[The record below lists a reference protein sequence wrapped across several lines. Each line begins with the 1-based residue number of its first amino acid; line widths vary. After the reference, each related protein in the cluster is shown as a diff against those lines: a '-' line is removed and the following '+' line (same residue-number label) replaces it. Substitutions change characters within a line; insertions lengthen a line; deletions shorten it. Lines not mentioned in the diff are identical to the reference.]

1 MADGSRPKMNVGDP
15 IRDEPAPG
23 LAHEEKGSKEGPTSF
38 SEDPRPRDGGS
49 RALVSWLRERV
60 AGHENA
66 ALGGACGLAVALLVF
81 SIGVLRRPVRGHR
94 CRNRAGLRRQS
105 QGYQDRAQDL
115 LGQPLVSGLVV
126 FKNEHLHLQKG
137 D

>member
-81 SIGVLRRPVRGHR
+81 SIGVLRALFVVLCVGIGVVIGQAFDGNPKVIRTVRR
-94 CRNRAGLRRQS
+94 IFSDNR
-105 QGYQDRAQDL
+105 
-115 LGQPLVSGLVV
+115 
-126 FKNEHLHLQKG
+126 
-137 D
+137 

>member
-81 SIGVLRRPVRGHR
+81 SIGVLRALFVVLCVGIGVVIGQAFDGNPKVIRAVRR
-94 CRNRAGLRRQS
+94 IFSDNR
-105 QGYQDRAQDL
+105 
-115 LGQPLVSGLVV
+115 
-126 FKNEHLHLQKG
+126 
-137 D
+137 

>member
-1 MADGSRPKMNVGDP
+1 MADGSRPKMNVEDP

-81 SIGVLRRPVRGHR
+81 SIGVLRALFVVLCVGIGVVIGQAFDGNPKVIRAVRR
-94 CRNRAGLRRQS
+94 IFSDNR
-105 QGYQDRAQDL
+105 
-115 LGQPLVSGLVV
+115 
-126 FKNEHLHLQKG
+126 
-137 D
+137 

>member
-49 RALVSWLRERV
+49 RALVSWLRQRV

-81 SIGVLRRPVRGHR
+81 SIGVLRALFVVLCVGIGVVIGQAFDGNPKVIRAVRR
-94 CRNRAGLRRQS
+94 IFSDNR
-105 QGYQDRAQDL
+105 
-115 LGQPLVSGLVV
+115 
-126 FKNEHLHLQKG
+126 
-137 D
+137 